1 MTILMGLGLSVL
13 LTGCSGLAI
22 TDEDSG
28 VVTTGKV
35 VARVLLA
42 IPTVGMSEVHLGF
55 DARDRQR
62 ARDEAQYWRW
72 VESLPPE
79 QQERERDRE
88 ARRDVARL
96 QAWGLYMH
104 SRPFQH
110 APVEAWRPV
119 PGTGTGRSVGPLTC
133 TTRGWGT
140 TYATT
145 TCD

>member
-1 MTILMGLGLSVL
+1 MYVGLMLLL
-13 LTGCSGLAI
+13 LTGCGGLAI

-42 IPTVGMSEVHLGF
+42 VPTFGMSEVHLGF
-55 DARDRQR
+55 AAQDRQR
-62 ARDEAQYWRW
+62 AVAEAQYWRW

-88 ARRDVARL
+88 ARREVARM
-96 QAWGLYMH
+96 QAWGVYMH

-119 PGTGTGRSVGPLTC
+119 PGSGRVGLSLTC